1 MSDLLEPPGREETI
15 PTPTYYERPMLKMPH
30 WDGWNVV
37 TYLFL
42 GGVMGGLGVIGV
54 LANPKHESDRKLKRT
69 LAVTALVLSA
79 ACPSVLVTHLG
90 RPERFLHMLRI
101 VKIKSP
107 MSMGVWGLVLYSG
120 AAGMNAARELA
131 LAGAIPRWTRF
142 LAPGIFAQLQALF
155 GAFLMG
161 YTGVLLS
168 ATANPLWSSGKR
180 HIPVAFVCSSMS
192 SACALS
198 SLLSTL
204 EGNSEATHRLE
215 RFEML
220 ASAAELVALMSFE
233 RHAGKYG
240 RPLFSGPAGDRL
252 RTYTTQAGILAPLA
266 LNLLGAIVP
275 LPKPVNA
282 VRTVIA
288 SVLTLVGGYNLRNTV
303 IGAGR
308 LSVQDPH
315 AAFVQPK

>member
-1 MSDLLEPPGREETI
+1 MSDLLEPPGREESV
-15 PTPTYYERPMLKMPH
+15 PTPTYYDRPLLKMPH
-30 WDGWNVV
+30 WDNWNVV

-54 LANPKHESDRKLKRT
+54 LADPKRESDRKLKRT
-69 LAVTALVLSA
+69 LAVTSLVLA
-79 ACPSVLVTHLG
+79 AANPAVLVTHLG

-101 VKIKSP
+101 AKFKSP

-120 AAGMNAARELA
+120 AASMSVARELA
-131 LAGAIPRWTRF
+131 LADVLPRWVRF
-142 LAPGIFAQLQALF
+142 LAPTFFGKLQALF

-204 EGNSEATHRLE
+204 EGNSEVTHRLE
-215 RFEML
+215 RLEML
-220 ASAAELVALMSFE
+220 TSTAELAALISFE
-233 RHAGKYG
+233 RQAGVYG
-240 RPLFSGPAGDRL
+240 NALFTGAKGDRL
-252 RTYTTQAGILAPLA
+252 RTYTTRTGILAPLA

-275 LPKPVNA
+275 LPKPVDA

-288 SVLTLVGGYNLRNTV
+288 SVLTLLGGYILRDTV
-303 IGAGR
+303 VTAGR
-308 LSVQDPH
+308 VSVNDPRV
-315 AAFVQPK
+315 ASVQPK